1 MSIATRTLWPETH
14 HSTASIF
21 IKVGRAQWMDMD
33 GWCSGRATL
42 KQRKRWISGGLAGEL
57 LSRSMQLSARAGDY
71 RDQDTLMRDS

>member
-1 MSIATRTLWPETH
+1 MSIATRRLWPETH

-42 KQRKRWISGGLAGEL
+42 KQRKRWTCRRIAVKIDAVISK
-57 LSRSMQLSARAGDY
+57 SRRLQRSGHIDER
-71 RDQDTLMRDS
+71 